1 VKIQNIEIQNIKPYK
16 NNPRK
21 ISQKSID
28 MVAQSIEEFG
38 YQQPIVVDKHN
49 IIVVG
54 HTRHQASL
62 KLGLTHVPVVVGD
75 FTEEQAKAYRIA
87 DNRINEETGWDSKAL
102 QEELNA
108 LMDLDMDLNLTGF
121 SSEELDQ
128 LFAKQEIQI
137 EPYLPENDMI
147 GNEQHDL
154 NDVRMIQLFY
164 PPEDEQRFR
173 SIIEKVREK
182 TNATNIS
189 EAVMLCVLNEEKRIK
204 D

>member
-1 VKIQNIEIQNIKPYK
+1 VKIQNIEINNIKPYK

-28 MVAQSIEEFG
+28 MVAQSIKEFG
-38 YQQPIVVDKHN
+38 YQQPIVVDKDN

-62 KLGLTHVPVVVGD
+62 KLGLTHVPVVMGD

-121 SSEELDQ
+121 SSEELDSM
-128 LFAKQEIQI
+128 FSKEEIEITDPI
-137 EPYLPENDMI
+137 EAIDDKNHL
-147 GNEQHDL
+147 L
-154 NDVRMIQLFY
+154 NDVKMIQLFY
-164 PPEDEQRFR
+164 DPEKEKRFR
-173 SIIEKVREK
+173 EIIDLIKD
-182 TNATNIS
+182 NNNIDNIS
-189 EAVMLCVLNEEKRIK
+189 DAVMYCVLNEGQRQKG
-204 D
+204 